1 MTTRGPCAS
10 QSKSIVVARGRE
22 IGEVVVL
29 VVVTM
34 PHLEAVNYFFN
45 KTELNLVH
53 NLLTILVMER
63 T

>member
-1 MTTRGPCAS
+1 MLPNLSRS
-10 QSKSIVVARGRE
+10 LSRLARDRE

-45 KTELNLVH
+45 KTELNLVVH
-53 NLLTILVMER
+53 NLLTISLFS
-63 T
+63 

>member
-10 QSKSIVVARGRE
+10 QSKSIVVARDRE

-29 VVVTM
+29 VVTM

-45 KTELNLVH
+45 KTELNLVVH
-53 NLLTILVMER
+53 NLLTISLFS
-63 T
+63 

>member
-10 QSKSIVVARGRE
+10 QSKSIVVARDRE

-45 KTELNLVH
+45 KTEW
-53 NLLTILVMER
+53 I
-63 T
+63 

>member
-10 QSKSIVVARGRE
+10 QSKSIVVARDRE

-29 VVVTM
+29 VVTM

-53 NLLTILVMER
+53 NLLTISLFS
-63 T
+63 